1 MNKIQTDSDA
11 DPYIAVNKV
20 TLLNRHQKRQIEIL
34 NNMAI
39 MQNKTNILW
48 FLSHEAIL
56 KTGIIDKS

>member
-34 NNMAI
+34 NNMTI